1 MNSATTAR
9 NPAIVVVGGAALAL
23 LAACSTGGGAATTP
37 TTPSSSSSTAAA
49 SPTATAPT
57 STAPTPMTMTPMSP
71 ETPVDAAP
79 AASSGVPAGAGAATT
94 VDLDGDGAPDTLW
107 LAQVDGKRE
116 LGVVTTSHG
125 ATSVEFTSA
134 APQSATASAAVLA
147 SGAPVVFLDTGRSV
161 QLFDYRVEGPALV
174 PVNGV
179 AGGQYSF
186 SLGFTDYGTGLTCE
200 QQADGLHLFGENATS
215 GTGGTWTVERTE
227 VTVSAE
233 HSIAENGA
241 KTTVATGLAQDD
253 PRVQAAHGTTCGDVT
268 TAQVALEPA

>member
-9 NPAIVVVGGAALAL
+9 RPATVVVGGLALAL
-23 LAACSTGGGAATTP
+23 VAACSTGGGAATTTP
-37 TTPSSSSSTAAA
+37 TTSSTAAA

-57 STAPTPMTMTPMSP
+57 STPMTMTPMSP
-71 ETPVDAAP
+71 ETPVDAP
-79 AASSGVPAGAGAATT
+79 VDVPAGAGTATT

-161 QLFDYRVEGPALV
+161 QLYDYRVEGSALV

-179 AGGQYSF
+179 TGGQYSF
-186 SLGFTDYGTGLTCE
+186 SLGFTDHGTGLTCE

-241 KTTVATGLAQDD
+241 KTIVGTELAQDD
-253 PRVQAAHGTTCGDVT
+253 PRVQSAHGTTCGDVP
-268 TAQVALEPA
+268 TAQVATEPT

>member
-9 NPAIVVVGGAALAL
+9 RPAIVVVGGAALAL

-49 SPTATAPT
+49 SPTVTAPTSTAPT

-71 ETPVDAAP
+71 ETPVDA
-79 AASSGVPAGAGAATT
+79 PAGAGTATT

-161 QLFDYRVEGPALV
+161 QLYDYRVEGSALV

-179 AGGQYSF
+179 TGGQYSF

-233 HSIAENGA
+233 HSVAENGA
-241 KTTVATGLAQDD
+241 KNTVATGLAQDD
-253 PRVQAAHGTTCGDVT
+253 PRVQAAHGTTCGDVP
-268 TAQVALEPA
+268 TAQVAAEPT

>member
-1 MNSATTAR
+1 MNSTTTAR
-9 NPAIVVVGGAALAL
+9 HPAIVVVGGAALAL
-23 LAACSTGGGAATTP
+23 LTACSTGGGAATTP
-37 TTPSSSSSTAAA
+37 TAAATTTSAAAA

-57 STAPTPMTMTPMSP
+57 HTPMTMTPMGP
-71 ETPVDAAP
+71 ETPADAP
-79 AASSGVPAGAGAATT
+79 AGVPVGAGTATT

-107 LAQVDGKRE
+107 LAEVDGKRE

-161 QLFDYRVEGPALV
+161 QLYDYRVENSGLV
-174 PVNGV
+174 PVDGV
-179 AGGQYSF
+179 TGGQYSF
-186 SLGFTDYGTGLTCE
+186 SLGLTDHGTGLTCE
-200 QQADGLHLFGENATS
+200 QRADGLHLFGENATS

-233 HSIAENGA
+233 HSVAENGA
-241 KTTVATGLAQDD
+241 RTTVATGLAQDD